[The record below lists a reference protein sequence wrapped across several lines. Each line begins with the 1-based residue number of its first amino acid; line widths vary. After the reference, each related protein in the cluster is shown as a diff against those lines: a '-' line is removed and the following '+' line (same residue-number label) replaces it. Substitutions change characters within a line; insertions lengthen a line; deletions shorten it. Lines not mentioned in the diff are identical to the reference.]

1 VKRSQRIGV
10 VAAAAVIAAAA
21 ATAAFVLAAGNED
34 GASAARTADPSR
46 CLPLAPAASRS
57 CYTREFTA
65 MVEGRDNPQPAVAA
79 IASMAWKQGGF
90 LLANCHGV
98 MHTVGRR
105 YAHEAKLTVA
115 SLMDYLPRSND
126 PGCSAGFAHGLVT
139 GVAPDIDPRRPRA
152 AATVCANAGTR
163 YRRYSCTHGFGHA
176 FMRLYGD
183 RLAPAL
189 QLCRALEPRAA
200 PDCAQGAFHDYW
212 FAVVRAD
219 DARLPDRAVTD
230 PRTLCAAQQPQFV
243 RACWYRA
250 FIDNRPDGLAVRS
263 STDIEAAC
271 SDLHALQREACVTA
285 ASVIGPPDPAVQLRI
300 CAGLTRGLDAE
311 SCIRGTKVQNLLGY
325 PIDSFVELIGG
336 CERFRGRARAACYG
350 WLGKTLAVITDGV
363 FGQAGCPRLAARD
376 ARRLCESGARRMNEA
391 LVTFS

>member
-1 VKRSQRIGV
+1 MKRSLRIGV
-10 VAAAAVIAAAA
+10 VAAAAAVAAVAAAA
-21 ATAAFVLAAGNED
+21 AFVLLAGDEE
-34 GASAARTADPSR
+34 GASAARTGDPGR
-46 CLPLAPAASRS
+46 CLPLAPAAARS
-57 CYTREFTA
+57 CYTHEFTA
-65 MVEGRDNPQPAVAA
+65 MVAGRDDPGPAVAA

-105 YAHEAKLTVA
+105 YAHEAGLTVA

-152 AATVCANAGTR
+152 AAAVCANAGTR

-176 FMRLYGD
+176 FMRLNGD
-183 RLAPAL
+183 RLVPAL
-189 QLCRALEPRAA
+189 ELCRALGRRAA

-212 FAVVRAD
+212 FAVVGAD
-219 DARLPDRAVTD
+219 DARLPERAVTE
-230 PRTLCAAQQPQFV
+230 PRMLCAAQPRQFV

-250 FIDNRPDGLAVRS
+250 FIDNRPEGLAVRS

-271 SDLHALQREACVTA
+271 SDVHALQREACITA

-300 CAGLTRGLDAE
+300 CAGLRSGADAE

-325 PIDSFVELIGG
+325 PVASFVDLIGG
-336 CERFRGRARAACYG
+336 CERFRGDTRAACYG
-350 WLGKTLAVITDGV
+350 WLGKTLAVVTDGV
-363 FGQAGCPRLAARD
+363 FGEVGCPRLAARD
-376 ARRLCESGARRMNEA
+376 ARRLCESGAHRMNEA